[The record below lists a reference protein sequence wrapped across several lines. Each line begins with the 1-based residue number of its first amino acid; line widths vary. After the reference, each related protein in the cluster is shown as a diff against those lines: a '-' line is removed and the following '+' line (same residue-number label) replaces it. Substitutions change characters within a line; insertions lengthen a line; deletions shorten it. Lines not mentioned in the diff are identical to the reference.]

1 MQMYDKVELYATI
14 VVPENMLSLCCASDD
29 IDTDVPLV
37 PYRGDSLPE
46 SMHPYNLWEQNPK
59 AVRSMVK
66 AVKSATDNQIII
78 DSTPKND
85 DMEIIV
91 DAYNE
96 EHPDDSPIKMED
108 IVRLLGVANYAVSY
122 PATDSK
128 YVGSD
133 LHEFTHIVYD
143 GLTEY
148 MKEVTIYVKIVTPS
162 GNDPIH
168 VLATHPNVARKDEVA
183 KSKIGNVLHKSKQ
196 ILEKAG
202 KLPKK

>member
-78 DSTPKND
+78 DSIPKND

-128 YVGSD
+128 YAGSD
-133 LHEFTHIVYD
+133 LHEFTHIVYE

-148 MKEVTIYVKIVTPS
+148 MKEVTPLLTLQKLIKLYNINYNFHKLYFLFHRIFFRSSFTRTIYLNLI
-162 GNDPIH
+162 
-168 VLATHPNVARKDEVA
+168 
-183 KSKIGNVLHKSKQ
+183 
-196 ILEKAG
+196 
-202 KLPKK
+202 